1 MPSYSKRKRE
11 DKSKAPITNATGGNK
26 VHAMK
31 MTTTCGVGTAL
42 VSVFLFVVLLD
53 FAKATVFNQMQAI
66 QLQPSPIKAGAAKS
80 KKAGETPTIL
90 RVQSGG
96 GSSPEFQAGYDTA
109 NQMVQLNSATP
120 NLTYDGNG
128 NLVSQADASGTISY
142 TWDARDRLV
151 GISGPGLSASFVYD
165 ALNRR
170 VSKTINGVTMQYQY
184 DGKHV
189 VAEFVGGALR
199 ATYLRHPETGE
210 LFIRT
215 LSDGS
220 HEYYHTD
227 GLGSIIALT
236 DDTGAVKT
244 RYTYDEFGN
253 VTMTGTPSTNPFQY
267 TGQENDGTGLYYYK
281 ARYYSPQLRRFIS
294 EDPIE
299 FEIGDDL
306 NRYAYVGNNPTNFVD
321 PDGTIRLPPGIGGMP
336 PRPSGTP
343 QVRPTPTPA
352 RPQNVRPTKVPSPT
366 GEELLKPDPAKPQPW
381 WKRWLQ
387 RRHHEDDGGDDG
399 LGPFFGTFGIIC
411 DPVPLGGRKDQPK
424 QRCYFLEEA

>member
-11 DKSKAPITNATGGNK
+11 DKSKVPIANATGGNK
-26 VHAMK
+26 VHVIK
-31 MTTTCGVGTAL
+31 MTTTCGLGIAL

-53 FAKATVFNQMQAI
+53 FAKATVFNQMQVVL
-66 QLQPSPIKAGAAKS
+66 LQPSPIKAMAAQPKKS
-80 KKAGETPTIL
+80 GETPTIL

-96 GSSPEFQAGYDTA
+96 GSSPEFQAAYDAA
-109 NQMVQLNSATP
+109 NQLIQFNGAPVTHDA
-120 NLTYDGNG
+120 NG
-128 NLVSQADASGTISY
+128 NLTNAGTTTY

-170 VSKTINGVTMQYQY
+170 VSKTINGVITRYQY

-210 LFIRT
+210 LFIHT
-215 LSDGS
+215 LNDGS

-227 GLGSIIALT
+227 GLGSVIALT

-244 RYTYDEFGN
+244 RYFYDADGN

-299 FEIGDDL
+299 FEVGDDL
-306 NRYAYVGNNPTNFVD
+306 NRYTYVGNNPVNFVD
-321 PDGTIRLPPGIGGMP
+321 PDGTMRLPPGIGGMP
-336 PRPSGTP
+336 PRPPITP
-343 QVRPTPTPA
+343 QARPTPSQA
-352 RPQNVRPTKVPSPT
+352 RPQSVRPTKVPSPR
-366 GEELLKPDPAKPQPW
+366 GEDIVKPDPAKPQPLVETMATTEAPRGRW
-381 WKRWLQ
+381 WR
-387 RRHHEDDGGDDG
+387 
-399 LGPFFGTFGIIC
+399 
-411 DPVPLGGRKDQPK
+411 
-424 QRCYFLEEA
+424 